1 MQTFLQNWGDYADM
15 TQGVAIYLLFS
26 SDVLLICWFGTQL
39 TQHVRKNVLLLFL
52 FTLLDNHIYKKRSLK
67 QIKE

>member
-1 MQTFLQNWGDYADM
+1 MQAVLQNWGDYADM
-15 TQGVAIYLLFS
+15 TQGVAIYLLYS

-52 FTLLDNHIYKKRSLK
+52 FTLLQHQSHNID
-67 QIKE
+67 EA